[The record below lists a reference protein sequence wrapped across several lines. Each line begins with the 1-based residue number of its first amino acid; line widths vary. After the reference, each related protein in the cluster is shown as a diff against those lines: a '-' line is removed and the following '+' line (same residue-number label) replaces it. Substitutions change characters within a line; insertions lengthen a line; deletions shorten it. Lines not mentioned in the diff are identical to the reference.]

1 MFPPVR
7 PTQPRRHTNGPKPPS
22 QQQRVGPS
30 AATHAAAAE
39 QQRIEQQRIEQELRR
54 LTQENAGLQA
64 DVAEAN
70 ERAEEVQANLLAAGE
85 REQSLATLLA
95 CAGYDAL
102 ALGPLSWTAP
112 QAQQLLDEEA
122 EELEKLRELDQ
133 TIQGGRARVQGLLSQ
148 QQHLSQQLSAS
159 LITVS

>member
-1 MFPPVR
+1 MFPPTR
-7 PTQPRRHTNGPKPPS
+7 TTQPRRHTNGPKPPS

-30 AATHAAAAE
+30 AATQAAAA
-39 QQRIEQQRIEQELRR
+39 EQQRIEQELRR

-122 EELEKLRELDQ
+122 EELEKLRELDE
-133 TIQGGRARVQGLLSQ
+133 TIQGSRARVQGLLSQ